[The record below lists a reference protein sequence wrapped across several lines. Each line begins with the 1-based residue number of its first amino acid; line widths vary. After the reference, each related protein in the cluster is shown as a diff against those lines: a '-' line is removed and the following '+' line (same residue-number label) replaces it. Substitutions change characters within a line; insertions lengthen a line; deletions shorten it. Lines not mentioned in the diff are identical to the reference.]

1 MALADDAAGHG
12 DDFDAVGRRDK
23 LQAVDKPAAGNVVD
37 GIYLLLGD
45 RVEQHGL
52 VGTQPENAVKDGPE
66 AVIPEQ
72 ITLVDVFQNG
82 VDPVFMGR
90 WNGNRSRR
98 RTRA

>member
-1 MALADDAAGHG
+1 MALADDAAGLG
-12 DDFDAVGRRDK
+12 DDFDAVGGRDK
-23 LQAVDKPAAGNVVD
+23 LQAVDKPAAGNIVD
-37 GIYLLLGD
+37 GIYLLLGN

-52 VGTQPENAVKDGPE
+52 VRSKSQDAVKDGPE

-90 WNGNRSRR
+90 WNGNRRR
-98 RTRA
+98 CRT